1 MKYMRLK
8 NFMVLV
14 PFILIFAAVLL
25 IPFIMMV
32 ISSFFQDGTGTFSFY
47 NFHLIFSQRFYSVA
61 ITNSINLS
69 LFSSIIG
76 SILGLFVTYAITKL
90 TQNTQNRL
98 LLILNATS
106 NFAGVPLA
114 FAFIILLGN
123 SGFITL
129 MFKYVHV
136 QFNLYTW
143 VGLVLVYVYFQL
155 PLAIMLFY
163 PVFNGIDQRWR
174 EAAYLLGASSFRYWV
189 KIVIPYL
196 IPSFFGTL
204 TILFANAMGAYATA
218 YALTGGSFN
227 LLSTRIGAL
236 TSGDIN
242 TMPNLGS
249 AMALVLALTMIIA
262 LFINQLVLKKLR
274 RDIG

>member
-114 FAFIILLGN
+114 FAFVILLGN

-129 MFKYVHV
+129 MLKYVHV

>member
-1 MKYMRLK
+1 MRYTRFK
-8 NFMVLV
+8 NFLVLL
-14 PFILIFAAVLL
+14 PFIIIFAAVLL
-25 IPFIMMV
+25 IPFIMMA
-32 ISSFFQDGTGTFSFY
+32 ISSFFQDNTSSFSFY
-47 NFHLIFSQRFYSVA
+47 NFHLIFTQKFYYIA

-76 SILGLFVTYAITKL
+76 SFLGLFVTYAITKL
-90 TQNTQNRL
+90 AHQTQNRL

-129 MFKYVHV
+129 MLKYVHI

-143 VGLVLVYVYFQL
+143 MGLILVYVYFQL

-163 PVFNGIDQRWR
+163 PVFNGIDQRWK
-174 EAAYLLGASSFRYWV
+174 EAAYLLGASNRRYWL

-196 IPSFFGTL
+196 LPSFFGTL

-227 LLSTRIGAL
+227 LMSTRIGAL

-242 TMPNLGS
+242 VMPNLGS
-249 AMALVLALTMIIA
+249 AMALILALTMIIA
-262 LFINQLVLKKLR
+262 LFINQIILKKLR

>member
-32 ISSFFQDGTGTFSFY
+32 ISSFFQDSTGTFSFY

-76 SILGLFVTYAITKL
+76 SILGIFVTYAITKL

-129 MFKYVHV
+129 MLKYVHV